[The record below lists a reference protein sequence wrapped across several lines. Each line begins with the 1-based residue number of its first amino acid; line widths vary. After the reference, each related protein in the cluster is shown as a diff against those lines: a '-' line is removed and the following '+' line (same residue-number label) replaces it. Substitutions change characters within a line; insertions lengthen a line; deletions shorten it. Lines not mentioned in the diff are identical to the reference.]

1 MLVEAYIVI
10 LEKFAHSL
18 EETEVVKEA
27 DEHVRF
33 AVPQAVPPPVY
44 RAACHGHVSLYV
56 TACCDKLSPTYLLA
70 KSQFTLWL

>member
-33 AVPQAVPPPVY
+33 AVPQAVPSPVY
-44 RAACHGHVSLYV
+44 RTACHAGHVSLYV
-56 TACCDKLSPTYLLA
+56 TANKPAGGKNKT
-70 KSQFTLWL
+70 Q